1 MAHINKTLRPALLL
15 AAIAIMSTSQAHAI
29 DLGVSSEIGT
39 TGAGVHVSVP
49 ITPTLNARFGANY
62 FNYSFYSR
70 IYRIGCE
77 ASAKLR
83 TYDALL
89 DWFPFE
95 NGFRLTA
102 GAIYNRNTVDID
114 GKPDENNNYRLNGT
128 DYSADLVGKIHGNVA
143 FKKYAP
149 YLGIGYGNAATPGKG
164 WGFTADAGVMFQGRA
179 STSIN
184 STNCAL
190 GTAGCA
196 QLASDIATEN
206 GKLNDKLRGYRMYP
220 VVRVGVSYT
229 F

>member
-1 MAHINKTLRPALLL
+1 MAHIFKTLRSALLL
-15 AAIAIMSTSQAHAI
+15 GALTATATGQAHAI
-29 DLGVSSEIGT
+29 SVGLSTEIGT
-39 TGAGVHVSVP
+39 TGAGIHVSVP
-49 ITPTLNARFGANY
+49 LTPALNARLGTNY

-83 TYDALL
+83 TVDALL

-95 NGFRLTA
+95 NGMRVTA
-102 GAIYNRNTVDID
+102 GAIYNRNRVDID
-114 GKPDENNNYRLNGT
+114 GKPDENNNYQLNGT
-128 DYSADLVGKIHGNVA
+128 DYSANLVGKIHGNVA

-149 YLGIGYGNAATPGKG
+149 YLGIGYGNAATPDKG

-184 STNCAL
+184 STNCTL
-190 GTAGCA
+190 GSTGCA

-206 GKLNDKLRGYRMYP
+206 SKLNDKLRGYRMYP
-220 VVRVGVSYT
+220 VIRVGMRYT

>member
-1 MAHINKTLRPALLL
+1 MANNNKLIRPALLL
-15 AAIAIMSTSQAHAI
+15 VVLAAISTGEAYAINVGLSTE
-29 DLGVSSEIGT
+29 VGT
-39 TGAGVHVSVP
+39 TGAGIHVSVP
-49 ITPTLNARFGANY
+49 ITPTLNARVGANY

-83 TYDALL
+83 TFDALM

-102 GAIYNRNTVDID
+102 GAIYNRNTVDIE
-114 GKPDENNNYRLNGT
+114 GKPDENNNYQLNGT
-128 DYSADLVGKIHGNVA
+128 DYSANLVGKIHGNVA

-149 YLGIGYGNAATPGKG
+149 YLGLGYGNAATPDKG

-184 STNCAL
+184 STNCTL
-190 GTAGCA
+190 GSAGCA

-206 GKLNDKLRGYRMYP
+206 SKLNDKLRGYRMYP
-220 VVRVGVSYT
+220 VLRVGMRYT